1 MECKDSSYRRK
12 RPLAP
17 ILTPNRIRLITGK
30 LSLSVLCLRE
40 KLAKLEWPLRAQSQ
54 GIKLRFQLLPM
65 QQDLTLHNEN
75 WLNGT
80 AKLIQLI
87 FNIVAG
93 AARMALNTVSNRLR
107 GSNYGFFIRALHL
120 LEGLKYRSKEFL
132 LPQCLRLILVWFFL
146 RVYSRSL
153 SLTKSIHK
161 AVKAK
166 IFTELFPHQLQPI
179 RKMFLVQC

>member
-40 KLAKLEWPLRAQSQ
+40 KHAKLEWPLRAQSQ

-80 AKLIQLI
+80 ARLIQLI

-107 GSNYGFFIRALHL
+107 GSNYGFFIRVLHL
-120 LEGLKYRSKEFL
+120 LEGLRYRSKEFL

-161 AVKAK
+161 AVEAK
-166 IFTELFPHQLQPI
+166 NFTELLPHQLQPI
-179 RKMFLVQC
+179 RKMF